1 VHLFSIIFSTAR
13 PPGNCEKRKG
23 IHMADKDKSKK
34 GVAFVVF
41 GITGD
46 LTRRKLVPALYEL
59 MLTNR
64 LPSTIYIIGFA
75 RRDWS
80 DEFFQETLHQALL
93 DYARSQP
100 IQEGVAQQ
108 LKEGARYI
116 RSTFDEPQG
125 YQVLAKLLSEIP
137 ISNVLYYLATPP
149 DAYHSI
155 IAQIGKAGI
164 NQREDGW
171 VRIVIEKPYGAD
183 LNSAEE
189 LEDEVHR
196 VFKEKQVYR
205 IDHYLGKETVQNILV
220 LRFANGIFEPLW
232 DRRYVD
238 HVQITVAE
246 TNGVGT
252 RGGYYDTAGVIRDMF
267 QNHLLQLLTL
277 TAMEAPVA
285 FNPDAVRDEKVKVL
299 RALRPMKGMDAVNH
313 TYRAQYTSGESNG
326 KRVPGYKDEANV
338 SGQSIT
344 ETYLAAR
351 VFVDNWRWAGV
362 PFYLRSGKRLPARV
376 TEIAIQF
383 KQAPLSLFN
392 WQNMAGEAPN
402 ALILNLQPNEGV
414 TLTFGAKGPGPTN
427 HILPVKM
434 EFRYQETFGIEPPEA
449 YERLLLDCLMGDAT
463 LFTRSDEVQAQW
475 GFTTGILEGWKNYP
489 VKNLPV
495 YESGT
500 WGPPGADEFLLA
512 DRRKWHNEI
521 EPE

>member
-1 VHLFSIIFSTAR
+1 
-13 PPGNCEKRKG
+13 
-23 IHMADKDKSKK
+23 MADRDSKKK
-34 GVAFVVF
+34 GVAFVIF

-46 LTRRKLVPALYEL
+46 LNRRKLIPALYEL
-59 MLTNR
+59 MLNNR
-64 LPSTIYIIGFA
+64 VSDPIYVIGFA

-80 DEFFQETLHQALL
+80 NEYLQEKLQEALIA
-93 DYARSQP
+93 YARTQP
-100 IQEGVAQQ
+100 LDEDLSRQ
-108 LKEGARYI
+108 LREGARYI
-116 RSTFDEPQG
+116 RSTFDGEQG
-125 YQVLAKLLSEIP
+125 YKELAKVLHDLP
-137 ISNVLYYLATPP
+137 ITNVLYYLATPP
-149 DAYHSI
+149 DAYHVI
-155 IAQIGKAGI
+155 IRNIGKAKI
-164 NQREDGW
+164 NRRDDGW

-189 LEDEVHR
+189 LEEEVHR
-196 VFKEKQVYR
+196 VFNEKQVYR

-299 RALRPMKGMDAVNH
+299 RALRPMVGSDAVTH
-313 TYRAQYTSGESNG
+313 TFRAQYTSGSMNG
-326 KRVPGYKDEANV
+326 KRVPGYKDEENV
-338 SGQSIT
+338 SPQSIT

-362 PFYLRSGKRLPARV
+362 PFYLRSGKRLPARM

-434 EFRYQETFGIEPPEA
+434 EFSYQETFGVEPPEA

-463 LFTRSDEVQAQW
+463 LFTRTDEVQAQW
-475 GFTTGILEGWKNYP
+475 GFTTGILEGWKNFP

-495 YESGT
+495 YEAGT
-500 WGPPGADEFLLA
+500 WGPHGADDFLLA
-512 DRRKWHNEI
+512 DRRIWHNVV
-521 EPE
+521 EPD